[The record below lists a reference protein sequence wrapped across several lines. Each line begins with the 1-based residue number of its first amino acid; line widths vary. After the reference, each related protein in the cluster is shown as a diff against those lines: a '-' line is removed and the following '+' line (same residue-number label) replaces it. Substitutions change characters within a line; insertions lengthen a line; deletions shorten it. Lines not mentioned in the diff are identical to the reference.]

1 MKLVTATST
10 HDIKPMDSLNNGFH
24 QQFINL
30 PNLSQIIDY
39 SPLTISADSCVMDAI
54 NLINQPQNYQVNNPL
69 KTASDYVLVVN
80 QNELQGIFTIKD
92 VWRVIALNINLLE
105 VKIAEVM
112 TQPLITLKAL
122 ASKHILTVLDLLEQY
137 GIQHLP
143 IVDNAGKLIGI
154 ITEKNLLQALNIKKI
169 VGIMQALQE
178 NFGESKTEHKPVN
191 QQLEV
196 IRGQISNALQA
207 WGEKQIACNPKINEQ
222 LQETLEELQIAEEEL
237 RQQNEQLIF
246 SREITEAERLRY
258 QNLFEF
264 APDGY
269 FVTDNLGIIQEAN
282 QAASSLLSVSQKAL
296 IGKPLVVYI
305 AQKYRFDFVSRLRK
319 LQNLQEWEMYLRP
332 RQGSPFPGKVRV
344 NPLYDHLSKSTRFLW
359 SISDVS
365 EQHVALHEREKL
377 EAALRQNSDLLEI
390 KVAERTAELITANE
404 QLQREIIERENIQ
417 QSLKESEER
426 LSLAMAAGNTAIW
439 DWHIQKNE
447 VFWSPNMGLMHG
459 LSGYGLSP
467 IDEEFLNLISSEDRE
482 YFRHRVHETFEKGV
496 DLYCEYR
503 VISSDSNLRWLGT
516 RAKLYYDE
524 NGQPLRMIGTT
535 RDITDRKETE
545 RKISEQAALLNIVID
560 GILVRDLKSQIIFW
574 NQGAE
579 RMYGWQSQEVL
590 GINTQDIFYNS
601 NDNEQEIAALKTVL
615 NSGSWEGELYKKTK
629 SGEEIIVQSRWTLM
643 LDTDG
648 QPKSILTVDTDITEK
663 KRLQQ
668 QYFRAQRLESI
679 GILAGGMAHEINNIL
694 TPILGHTQLLKPK
707 FSQNNNSSQNN
718 NRVLQKL
725 TIIEN
730 SAKQGA
736 ALVKQLLSF
745 ARGFEGKYTTLQIN
759 DLIKDTIQ
767 FVKQTVSKSIKFS
780 THLSPQLW
788 TVSGDKTQLYQ
799 VVMNLVVNAADAM
812 PNGGHLSI
820 SAENLYINEEM
831 RQINCDAKGGNY
843 IVITVRDT
851 GIGMSPE
858 IVERIFEPF
867 FTTKDFGKGTGLGLS
882 TVQGIIKSHKGFINV
897 DSQVGKGSKFQIFLP
912 SINQKISLLKSDD
925 HKMYEGRGELIL
937 LVDDEAQIIEVTKTI
952 LETYNYQILTA
963 RNGKEAIDIYTQN
976 QDKIKLVLMDIMM
989 PEMDGNAAI
998 CKLKEINPQVRII
1011 ASSGR
1016 NIEPHNEA
1024 QVAAILLK
1032 PYSNQ
1037 ELLEKLNSVLCL

>member
-1 MKLVTATST
+1 MKLVTTSST
-10 HDIKPMDSLNNGFH
+10 HDIKPMESLNNGFN
-24 QQFINL
+24 QQLINL
-30 PNLSQIIDY
+30 PKLSQIIDY
-39 SPLTISADSCVMDAI
+39 SPLTISADSCVMEAI
-54 NLINQPQNYQVNNPL
+54 NLINQTQNSQFNNPL
-69 KTASDYVLVVN
+69 KTANDYVLVVN
-80 QNELQGIFTIKD
+80 QDELQGIFTIKD
-92 VWRVIALNINLLE
+92 VWRIIALNINLLG
-105 VKIAEVM
+105 VKISEVM
-112 TQPLITLKAL
+112 TQPLITLKA
-122 ASKHILTVLDLLEQY
+122 SESEHILTVFALLEQY
-137 GIQHLP
+137 AIEHLP
-143 IVDNAGKLIGI
+143 IVDNAGKLTGI
-154 ITEKNLLQALNIKKI
+154 ITKKNLLQTLNIEKI
-169 VGIMQALQE
+169 VGIMEALRE
-178 NFGESKTEHKPVN
+178 NFAESKTEHKPAN
-191 QQLEV
+191 QELEV
-196 IRGQISNALQA
+196 IQGQICNSLQE
-207 WGEKQIACNPKINEQ
+207 WGKTQIDYHSKINEE

-282 QAASSLLSVSQKAL
+282 QAASFLLSVPQKGL
-296 IGKPLVVYI
+296 IGKPLVVYV
-305 AQKYRFDFVSRLRK
+305 AEKYRFDFVSRLRK
-319 LQNLQEWEMYLRP
+319 LQNLQEWEMFLQP

-344 NPLYDHLSKSTRFLW
+344 NPVYDNLSKSTRFLW

-365 EQHVALHEREKL
+365 EQHTALHEREKL

-390 KVAERTAELITANE
+390 KVAERTAELIIANK
-404 QLQREIIERENIQ
+404 QLQQEIIERENIQ

-447 VFWSPNMGLMHG
+447 VFWSPNMSLMCG
-459 LSGYGLSP
+459 LSGHALSP

-482 YFRHRVHETFEKGV
+482 YFHHCVHDTFEKRV
-496 DLYCEYR
+496 DLSCEYR
-503 VISSDSNLRWLGT
+503 VISSDSSLRWLNT

-545 RKISEQAALLNIVID
+545 RKIFEQAALLDIATD
-560 GILVRDLKSQIIFW
+560 AILVRDLKSQIIFW

-579 RMYGWQSQEVL
+579 RMYAWQSQEVL
-590 GINTQDIFYNS
+590 AKNTKDIFYNS
-601 NDNEQEIAALKTVL
+601 HDNEQEIAAFKTVL
-615 NSGSWEGELYKKTK
+615 NSGNWEGELYKKTK
-629 SGEEIIVQSRWTLM
+629 LGEEIIVQSRWTLM
-643 LDTDG
+643 LDANSK
-648 QPKSILTVDTDITEK
+648 PKSILTVDTDITEK

-679 GILAGGMAHEINNIL
+679 GILAGGIAHDINNIL
-694 TPILGHTQLLKPK
+694 TPILGSAQLLKVR
-707 FSQNNNSSQNN
+707 FSQDN
-718 NRVLQKL
+718 NRVLQML

-730 SAKQGA
+730 NAKQGA

-745 ARGFEGKYTTLQIN
+745 ARGFEGKYTILQVN

-767 FVKQTVSKSIKFS
+767 FAKQTLSKSIKFS
-780 THLSPQLW
+780 THLSPKLAP
-788 TVSGDKTQLYQ
+788 VYGDKTQLHQ

-812 PNGGHLSI
+812 PNGGYLSI
-820 SAENLYINEEM
+820 SAENLYIDEDI
-831 RQINCDAKGGNY
+831 RHINCHAKVGNY

-851 GIGMSPE
+851 GTGMSPE

-897 DSQVGKGSKFQIFLP
+897 DSKVGKGSKFQVFLP
-912 SINQKISLLKSDD
+912 SLNQEISLLKSDD
-925 HKMYEGRGELIL
+925 NKMYQGRGELIL

-952 LETYNYQILTA
+952 LENYNYQIITA
-963 RNGKEAIDIYTQN
+963 KNGQEAIDIYTEN
-976 QDKIKLVLMDIMM
+976 QEEIKLVLMDIMM

-998 CKLKEINPQVRII
+998 CKLKEINPQVKII
-1011 ASSGR
+1011 ACSGR
-1016 NIEPHNEA
+1016 NIEADNEA

-1037 ELLEKLNSVLCL
+1037 ELLKKLNFVLCL

>member
-1 MKLVTATST
+1 MTTPST

-30 PNLSQIIDY
+30 PSLGQIIDY
-39 SPLTISADSCVMDAI
+39 SPLTISSDSCVMDAI
-54 NLINQPQNYQVNNPL
+54 NLINQSPNYQVNNPL
-69 KTASDYVLVVN
+69 KTANDYVLVVN

-92 VWRVIALNINLLE
+92 VLRVIALNINLLG

-112 TQPLITLKAL
+112 TQPLITLKAS
-122 ASKHILTVLDLLEQY
+122 ASEQILTAFTLLEQY
-137 GIQHLP
+137 CIQHLP

-154 ITEKNLLQALNIKKI
+154 ITEKNLLQALNIEKI
-169 VGIMQALQE
+169 VGIMQALRE
-178 NFGESKTEHKPVN
+178 NFAESTTEHNPVN
-191 QQLEV
+191 QQIEV
-196 IRGQISNALQA
+196 IRGELSNALQA
-207 WGEKQIACNPKINEQ
+207 WAEKQIADHPKVNEE

-237 RQQNEQLIF
+237 RQQNEQLILD
-246 SREITEAERLRY
+246 REITEAERLRY

-264 APDGY
+264 APNGY
-269 FVTDNLGIIQEAN
+269 FVTDSLGVIQEAN
-282 QAASSLLSVSQKAL
+282 QAASFLLSVPQKAL

-305 AQKYRFDFVSRLRK
+305 ADKCPFDFVSRLGK
-319 LQNLQEWEMYLRP
+319 LQNLQEWEMYLCP
-332 RQGSPFPGKVRV
+332 REGSPFPSKVRV
-344 NPLYDHLSKSTRFLW
+344 NPLYDHLNKSIRFLW

-365 EQHVALHEREKL
+365 EQHAALHEREKL

-390 KVAERTAELITANE
+390 KVAERTAELIIANE
-404 QLQREIIERENIQ
+404 RLQQEIIERENIQ

-447 VFWSPNMGLMHG
+447 VFWSPNMGLMCG
-459 LSGYGLSP
+459 LSGHALSP
-467 IDEEFLNLISSEDRE
+467 IDAEFLNLIYSEDRE
-482 YFRHRVHETFEKGV
+482 HFRHCVHKTFEKRV
-496 DLYCEYR
+496 DLSCEYR
-503 VISSDSNLRWLGT
+503 VISSDSSLRWLGT
-516 RAKLYYDE
+516 RAKLHYDE

-545 RKISEQAALLNIVID
+545 RKISEQAALLDIATD

-590 GINTQDIFYNS
+590 VRNTQDIFYKS
-601 NDNEQEIAALKTVL
+601 NDNEQEIAALKTVFK
-615 NSGSWEGELYKKTK
+615 SGSWEGELYKKTK

-679 GILAGGMAHEINNIL
+679 GILAGGIAHDINNIL
-694 TPILGHTQLLKPK
+694 TPILGSAQLLKAR
-707 FSQNNNSSQNN
+707 FYQDN
-718 NRVLQKL
+718 NRVLQML

-730 SAKQGA
+730 NAKQGA

-745 ARGFEGKYTTLQIN
+745 ARGFEGKYTILQVN
-759 DLIKDTIQ
+759 DLINDTIQ
-767 FVKQTVSKSIKFS
+767 FAKQTVSKSIKFS
-780 THLSPQLW
+780 TYLSPKLYP
-788 TVSGDKTQLYQ
+788 VYGDKTQLHQ

-820 SAENLYINEEM
+820 SAQNLYIDEEIQ
-831 RQINCDAKGGNY
+831 QINCHAKGGNY
-843 IVITVRDT
+843 IVITVTDT

-858 IVERIFEPF
+858 ILERIFEPF

-897 DSQVGKGSKFQIFLP
+897 DSKVGKGSKFQVFLP
-912 SINQKISLLKSDD
+912 SINQEISLLKSDD
-925 HKMYEGRGELIL
+925 HKMYQGRGELIL

-952 LETYNYQILTA
+952 LENYNYQIITA

-998 CKLKEINPQVRII
+998 CKLKEINPQVQII
-1011 ASSGR
+1011 ACSGR
-1016 NIEPHNEA
+1016 NIEPDNEA

-1037 ELLEKLNSVLCL
+1037 ELLEKLNLVLCL

>member
-1 MKLVTATST
+1 
-10 HDIKPMDSLNNGFH
+10 MDSLNNGFN
-24 QQFINL
+24 QQLINL

-39 SPLTISADSCVMDAI
+39 SPLTISADSCVMEAI
-54 NLINQPQNYQVNNPL
+54 NLINQTQNYEFKNQL
-69 KTASDYVLVVN
+69 KQANDYVLVVN

-92 VWRVIALNINLLE
+92 VLRVIALNINLLG

-112 TQPLITLKAL
+112 TQPLITLKAS
-122 ASKHILTVLDLLEQY
+122 ASEHILTVFILLEQHC
-137 GIQHLP
+137 IQHLP

-154 ITEKNLLQALNIKKI
+154 ITEKNLLQALNIEKI
-169 VGIMQALQE
+169 VGIMEALRE
-178 NFGESKTEHKPVN
+178 NFAESNTEHKPVN

-196 IRGQISNALQA
+196 IRWQISNYLRE
-207 WGEKQIACNPKINEQ
+207 WGKTNIDCHPKINEE

-269 FVTDNLGIIQEAN
+269 FVTDNLGVIQEAN
-282 QAASSLLSVSQKAL
+282 QAASFLLSVPQKAL
-296 IGKPLVVYI
+296 IGKPLVVFI
-305 AQKYRFDFVSRLRK
+305 AQQYRFNFVSRLRK
-319 LQNLQEWEMYLRP
+319 LQNLQEWEMYLQP
-332 RQGSPFPGKVRV
+332 RTGLSFPGKVRV
-344 NPLYDHLSKSTRFLW
+344 NPLYENQGNSTRFLW

-365 EQHVALHEREKL
+365 EQHAALHEREKL
-377 EAALRQNSDLLEI
+377 ETALRQNSDLLEI
-390 KVAERTAELITANE
+390 KVAERTAELIIANE

-417 QSLKESEER
+417 QSLIESEER

-439 DWHIQKNE
+439 DWHIQKNQ
-447 VFWSPNMGLMHG
+447 VFWSPNMSLMHG
-459 LSGYGLSP
+459 LSGRALSP
-467 IDEEFLNLISSEDRE
+467 IDEEFINLISSEDRE
-482 YFRHRVHETFEKGV
+482 YFRHCVHKTFEKRV
-496 DLYCEYR
+496 DLSCEYR

-524 NGQPLRMIGTT
+524 NDQPLRMIGTT
-535 RDITDRKETE
+535 RDITDRKQTE
-545 RKISEQAALLNIVID
+545 RKISEQAALLDIATD
-560 GILVRDLKSQIIFW
+560 AILVRDLKSQIIFW

-590 GINTQDIFYNS
+590 ARNTQDIFYNS
-601 NDNEQEIAALKTVL
+601 HDNKQEIAALKTVFK
-615 NSGSWEGELYKKTK
+615 SGSWEGELYKKTK
-629 SGEEIIVQSRWTLM
+629 SEEEIIVQSRWTLM
-643 LDTDG
+643 LDADS

-679 GILAGGMAHEINNIL
+679 GILAGGIAHDINNIL
-694 TPILGHTQLLKPK
+694 TPILGSAQLLKAR
-707 FSQNNNSSQNN
+707 FSQDN
-718 NRVLQKL
+718 NRVLQML

-730 SAKQGA
+730 NAKQGA

-745 ARGFEGKYTTLQIN
+745 AKGVEGKYTILQVN

-767 FVKQTVSKSIKFS
+767 FAKQTLSKSIKFS
-780 THLSPQLW
+780 THLSPKLFP
-788 TVSGDKTQLYQ
+788 VYGDKTQLHQ

-820 SAENLYINEEM
+820 SAENLYIDENI
-831 RQINCDAKGGNY
+831 RQINCHAKVGNY

-851 GIGMSPE
+851 GTGMSPE
-858 IVERIFEPF
+858 IVEKIFEPF

-897 DSQVGKGSKFQIFLP
+897 DSKVGKGSKFQIFLP
-912 SINQKISLLKSDD
+912 SLNQEISLLKSDD
-925 HKMYEGRGELIL
+925 NKMYQGRGEVIL

-952 LETYNYQILTA
+952 LENYNYQIITA

-976 QDKIKLVLMDIMM
+976 QDEIKLVLMDIMM

-998 CKLKEINPQVRII
+998 CKLKEINPQVKII
-1011 ASSGR
+1011 ACSGR
-1016 NIEPHNEA
+1016 NIEPDNEA

-1037 ELLEKLNSVLCL
+1037 ELLEKLNFVLCL

>member
-1 MKLVTATST
+1 MKLVTTTST

-54 NLINQPQNYQVNNPL
+54 NLINQSRNYQVNNPL

-92 VWRVIALNINLLE
+92 LLRVIALNINLLE

-122 ASKHILTVLDLLEQY
+122 ASKHILTVFDLLEQHC
-137 GIQHLP
+137 IQHLP

-154 ITEKNLLQALNIKKI
+154 ITESNLLQALNIEEI
-169 VGIMQALQE
+169 VGIMEALRE
-178 NFGESKTEHKPVN
+178 NFAESKTEHNPVN

-196 IRGQISNALQA
+196 IRGQLSNALQA
-207 WGEKQIACNPKINEQ
+207 WGEKQIADNPKINEE

-282 QAASSLLSVSQKAL
+282 QAASSLLSVSQKVL

-305 AQKYRFDFVSRLRK
+305 AEKYRFDFVSRLRK

-344 NPLYDHLSKSTRFLW
+344 NPLYDHLNKSTRFLW

-439 DWHIQKNE
+439 DWHIQNHE

-459 LSGYGLSP
+459 LSGHGLSP
-467 IDEEFLNLISSEDRE
+467 IDEEFLNLISSQDRE

-545 RKISEQAALLNIVID
+545 RKISEQAALLDIVID

-590 GINTQDIFYNS
+590 SRNTQDIFYNS
-601 NDNEQEIAALKTVL
+601 NDNEQEIAALKTVF

-668 QYFRAQRLESI
+668 QYFRAQRLENI
-679 GILAGGMAHEINNIL
+679 GILAGGIAHNINNIL
-694 TPILGHTQLLKPK
+694 TPILGSAQLLKAR
-707 FSQNNNSSQNN
+707 FSQDN
-718 NRVLQKL
+718 NRVLQML

-730 SAKQGA
+730 NAKQGA

-745 ARGFEGKYTTLQIN
+745 ARGFEGKYTILQVN

-767 FVKQTVSKSIKFS
+767 FAKQTLSKSIKFS
-780 THLSPQLW
+780 THLSPQLCP
-788 TVSGDKTQLYQ
+788 VYGDKTQLHQ

-820 SAENLYINEEM
+820 SAENLYIDEKIQ
-831 RQINCDAKGGNY
+831 QINCHAKSGNY

-912 SINQKISLLKSDD
+912 SINQKISLLKFDD

-952 LETYNYQILTA
+952 LESYNYQIITA

-998 CKLKEINPQVRII
+998 CKLKEINPQVQII
-1011 ASSGR
+1011 ACSGR
-1016 NIEPHNEA
+1016 NIEPDNEA

>member
-1 MKLVTATST
+1 MKLVTTPST
-10 HDIKPMDSLNNGFH
+10 HDTKPMDLLNNGFN
-24 QQFINL
+24 QPFINL
-30 PNLSQIIDY
+30 PSLSQIIDY
-39 SPLTISADSCVMDAI
+39 SPLTISSDSCVMDAI
-54 NLINQPQNYQVNNPL
+54 NLINQPQSYQFNNQL
-69 KTASDYVLVVN
+69 KKANDYVLVVN

-92 VWRVIALNINLLE
+92 VLRVIALNINLLG

-112 TQPLITLKAL
+112 TQPLITLKAS
-122 ASKHILTVLDLLEQY
+122 ASEHILTVFTLLEQY
-137 GIQHLP
+137 SIQHLP
-143 IVDNAGKLIGI
+143 IVDNAGELIGI
-154 ITEKNLLQALNIKKI
+154 ITEKSLLQALNIEKI
-169 VGIMQALQE
+169 VGIIEALRE
-178 NFGESKTEHKPVN
+178 NFAESTTEHKPVN

-196 IRGQISNALQA
+196 IRGQIYHALQA
-207 WGEKQIACNPKINEQ
+207 WGEKQIPCHPKINEE

-237 RQQNEQLIF
+237 RQQNEQLIL

-264 APDGY
+264 APNGY
-269 FVTDNLGIIQEAN
+269 FVTDSLGVIQEAN
-282 QAASSLLSVSQKAL
+282 QAASFLLSVPQKAL

-305 AQKYRFDFVSRLRK
+305 ADKCPFDFVSRLSK
-319 LQNLQEWEMYLRP
+319 LQNLQEWEMYLCP
-332 RQGSPFPGKVRV
+332 RQGSPFPSKVRV
-344 NPLYDHLSKSTRFLW
+344 NPLYDHLNKSTRFLW

-365 EQHVALHEREKL
+365 EQHAALHEREKL

-390 KVAERTAELITANE
+390 KVAERTAELIIANE
-404 QLQREIIERENIQ
+404 RLQQEIIERENIQ

-459 LSGYGLSP
+459 LSGHALSP
-467 IDEEFLNLISSEDRE
+467 IDAEFLNLISSEDRE

-496 DLYCEYR
+496 DLSCEYR
-503 VISSDSNLRWLGT
+503 VISSNSSLRWLGT
-516 RAKLYYDE
+516 RAKLHYDQ
-524 NGQPLRMIGTT
+524 NGQPLRLIGTT

-545 RKISEQAALLNIVID
+545 RKISEQAALLDIATD
-560 GILVRDLKSQIIFW
+560 AILVQDLKFQIIFW

-590 GINTQDIFYNS
+590 GRNSNDIFYHS
-601 NDNEQEIAALKTVL
+601 NVDKQNIPVSAIETVVK
-615 NSGSWEGELYKKTK
+615 SGSWEGELYKKTK
-629 SGEEIIVQSRWTLM
+629 SGKEIIVQSRWTLM
-643 LDTDG
+643 LDIGG

-679 GILAGGMAHEINNIL
+679 GILAGGIAHDINNIL
-694 TPILGHTQLLKPK
+694 TPILGSAQLLKDRYYQDNKRP
-707 FSQNNNSSQNN
+707 
-718 NRVLQKL
+718 LQLL

-730 SAKQGA
+730 NSKKGA

-745 ARGFEGKYTTLQIN
+745 AKGVEGKYMILQIN
-759 DLIKDTIQ
+759 YLIKDTIE
-767 FVKQTVSKSIKFS
+767 FAKQTVPKSIKFY

-788 TVSGDKTQLYQ
+788 TVSGDKTQLDQ
-799 VVMNLVVNAADAM
+799 VLINLVVNAADAM
-812 PNGGHLSI
+812 SNGGYISI
-820 SAENLYINEEM
+820 STENLYINEEM
-831 RQINCDAKGGNY
+831 RQINSDAKVGNY

-882 TVQGIIKSHKGFINV
+882 IVQGIIKSHKGFINV
-897 DSQVGKGSKFQIFLP
+897 DSQVGQGSKFQLFLP
-912 SINQKISLLKSDD
+912 SINQEVSLLESGDD
-925 HKMYEGRGELIL
+925 KMYSGQGDLIL
-937 LVDDEAQIIEVTKTI
+937 LVDDEKQIREVTKTI

-963 RNGKEAIDIYTQN
+963 KNGKEAIDIYTQN

-998 CKLKEINPQVRII
+998 CKLKEINPQVKII
-1011 ASSGR
+1011 ACSGR
-1016 NIEPHNEA
+1016 NIEPDNEA

-1037 ELLEKLNSVLCL
+1037 ELLEKLNFVLCL

>member
-1 MKLVTATST
+1 
-10 HDIKPMDSLNNGFH
+10 MDSLNNGFN
-24 QQFINL
+24 QQLINL

-39 SPLTISADSCVMDAI
+39 SPLTISADSCVMEAI
-54 NLINQPQNYQVNNPL
+54 NLINQTQNYQFNNRL
-69 KTASDYVLVVN
+69 KQTNDYVLVVN

-92 VWRVIALNINLLE
+92 VLRVIALNINLLG

-112 TQPLITLKAL
+112 TQPLITLKAS
-122 ASKHILTVLDLLEQY
+122 ASEHILTVFILLEQHC
-137 GIQHLP
+137 IQHLP

-154 ITEKNLLQALNIKKI
+154 ITEKNLLQALNIEKI
-169 VGIMQALQE
+169 VGIMEALRE
-178 NFGESKTEHKPVN
+178 NFAESNTEHKPVN

-196 IRGQISNALQA
+196 IRWQISNYLRE
-207 WGEKQIACNPKINEQ
+207 WGKTNIDCHPKINEE

-296 IGKPLVVYI
+296 IGKPLVVFI
-305 AQKYRFDFVSRLRK
+305 AEKYRFDFVSRLRK
-319 LQNLQEWEMYLRP
+319 LQNLQEWEMYLQP
-332 RQGSPFPGKVRV
+332 RRGSPFPGKVRV
-344 NPLYDHLSKSTRFLW
+344 NPLYDNQGNSTRFLW

-365 EQHVALHEREKL
+365 EQHAALHEREKL
-377 EAALRQNSDLLEI
+377 ETALRQNSDLLEI
-390 KVAERTAELITANE
+390 NVAERTAELIIANE

-417 QSLKESEER
+417 QSLIESEER

-439 DWHIQKNE
+439 DWHIQKNQ
-447 VFWSPNMGLMHG
+447 VFWSPNMSLMHG
-459 LSGYGLSP
+459 LSGRALSP

-482 YFRHRVHETFEKGV
+482 YFRHCVHKTFEKRV
-496 DLYCEYR
+496 DLSCEYR

-524 NGQPLRMIGTT
+524 NDQPLRMIGTT
-535 RDITDRKETE
+535 RDITDRKQTE
-545 RKISEQAALLNIVID
+545 RKISEQAALLDIATD
-560 GILVRDLKSQIIFW
+560 AILVRDLKSQIIFW

-590 GINTQDIFYNS
+590 ARNTQDIFYNS
-601 NDNEQEIAALKTVL
+601 HDNKQEIAALKTVFK
-615 NSGSWEGELYKKTK
+615 SGSWEGELYKKTK
-629 SGEEIIVQSRWTLM
+629 SEEEIIVQSRWTLM
-643 LDTDG
+643 LDADS

-679 GILAGGMAHEINNIL
+679 GILAGGIAHDINNIL
-694 TPILGHTQLLKPK
+694 TPILGSAQLLKAR
-707 FSQNNNSSQNN
+707 FSQDN
-718 NRVLQKL
+718 NRVLQML

-730 SAKQGA
+730 NAKQGA

-745 ARGFEGKYTTLQIN
+745 AKGVEGKYTILQVN

-767 FVKQTVSKSIKFS
+767 FAKQTLSKSIKFS
-780 THLSPQLW
+780 THLSPKLFP
-788 TVSGDKTQLYQ
+788 VYGDKTQLHQ

-820 SAENLYINEEM
+820 SAENLYIDENI
-831 RQINCDAKGGNY
+831 RQINCHAKVGNY

-851 GIGMSPE
+851 GTGMSPE

-897 DSQVGKGSKFQIFLP
+897 DSKVGKGSKFQIFLP
-912 SINQKISLLKSDD
+912 SLNQEISLLKSDD
-925 HKMYEGRGELIL
+925 NKMYQGRGEVIL

-952 LETYNYQILTA
+952 LENYNYQIITA

-976 QDKIKLVLMDIMM
+976 QDEIKLVLMDIMM

-998 CKLKEINPQVRII
+998 CKLKEINPQVKII
-1011 ASSGR
+1011 ACSGR
-1016 NIEPHNEA
+1016 NIEPDNEA

-1037 ELLEKLNSVLCL
+1037 ELLEKLNFVLCL

>member
-1 MKLVTATST
+1 
-10 HDIKPMDSLNNGFH
+10 MDSLNNGFN
-24 QQFINL
+24 QQLINL

-39 SPLTISADSCVMDAI
+39 SPLTISADSCVMEAI
-54 NLINQPQNYQVNNPL
+54 NLINQTQNYEFKNPL
-69 KTASDYVLVVN
+69 KQTNDYVLVVN

-92 VWRVIALNINLLE
+92 VLRVIALNINLLG

-112 TQPLITLKAL
+112 TQPLITLKAS
-122 ASKHILTVLDLLEQY
+122 ASEHILTVFILLEQHC
-137 GIQHLP
+137 IQHLP

-154 ITEKNLLQALNIKKI
+154 ITEKNLLQALNIEKI
-169 VGIMQALQE
+169 VGIMEALRE
-178 NFGESKTEHKPVN
+178 NFAESNTEHKPVN

-196 IRGQISNALQA
+196 IRWQISNSLRE
-207 WGEKQIACNPKINEQ
+207 WGKTKIDCHPKINEE

-269 FVTDNLGIIQEAN
+269 FVTDNLGVIQEAN
-282 QAASSLLSVSQKAL
+282 QAASFLLSVPQKAL
-296 IGKPLVVYI
+296 IGKPLVVFI
-305 AQKYRFDFVSRLRK
+305 AQQYRFNFVSRLRK
-319 LQNLQEWEMYLRP
+319 LQNLQEWEMYLQP
-332 RQGSPFPGKVRV
+332 RTGLSFPGKVRV
-344 NPLYDHLSKSTRFLW
+344 NPLYENQGNSTRFLW

-365 EQHVALHEREKL
+365 EQHAALHEREKL
-377 EAALRQNSDLLEI
+377 ETALRQNSDLLEI
-390 KVAERTAELITANE
+390 KVAERTAELIIANE

-417 QSLKESEER
+417 QSLIESEER

-447 VFWSPNMGLMHG
+447 VFWSPNMSLMHG
-459 LSGYGLSP
+459 LSGRALSP
-467 IDEEFLNLISSEDRE
+467 IDEEFINLISSEDRE
-482 YFRHRVHETFEKGV
+482 YFRHCVHKTFEKRV
-496 DLYCEYR
+496 DLSCEYR

-524 NGQPLRMIGTT
+524 NDQPLRMIGTT
-535 RDITDRKETE
+535 RDITDRKQTE
-545 RKISEQAALLNIVID
+545 RKISEQAALLDIATD
-560 GILVRDLKSQIIFW
+560 AILVRDLKSQIIFW

-590 GINTQDIFYNS
+590 ARNTQDIFYNS
-601 NDNEQEIAALKTVL
+601 HDNKQEIAALKTVFK
-615 NSGSWEGELYKKTK
+615 SGSWEGELYKKTK
-629 SGEEIIVQSRWTLM
+629 SEEEIIVQSRWTLM
-643 LDTDG
+643 LDADS

-679 GILAGGMAHEINNIL
+679 GILAGGIAHDINNIL
-694 TPILGHTQLLKPK
+694 TPILGSAQLLKAR
-707 FSQNNNSSQNN
+707 FSQDN
-718 NRVLQKL
+718 NRVLQML

-730 SAKQGA
+730 NAKQGA

-745 ARGFEGKYTTLQIN
+745 AKGVEGKYTILQVN

-767 FVKQTVSKSIKFS
+767 FAKQTLSKSIKFS
-780 THLSPQLW
+780 THLSPKLFP
-788 TVSGDKTQLYQ
+788 VYGDKTQLHQ

-820 SAENLYINEEM
+820 SAENLYIDENI
-831 RQINCDAKGGNY
+831 RQINCHAKVGNY

-851 GIGMSPE
+851 GTGMSPE

-897 DSQVGKGSKFQIFLP
+897 DSKVGKGSKFQIFLP
-912 SINQKISLLKSDD
+912 SLNQEISLLKSDD
-925 HKMYEGRGELIL
+925 NKMYQGRGELIL

-952 LETYNYQILTA
+952 LENYNYQIITA

-976 QDKIKLVLMDIMM
+976 QDEIKLVLMDIMM

-998 CKLKEINPQVRII
+998 CKLKEINPQVKII
-1011 ASSGR
+1011 ACSGR
-1016 NIEPHNEA
+1016 NIEPDNEA

-1037 ELLEKLNSVLCL
+1037 ELLEKLNFVLCL

>member
-1 MKLVTATST
+1 MKLVTTPST
-10 HDIKPMDSLNNGFH
+10 HDIKPMDLLNNGFN
-24 QQFINL
+24 QPLINL
-30 PNLSQIIDY
+30 PSLSQIIDY
-39 SPLTISADSCVMDAI
+39 SPLTINYDSCVIDAI
-54 NLINQPQNYQVNNPL
+54 NLINQPESYEFNNRI
-69 KTASDYVLVVN
+69 KKAKDYVLVLN

-92 VWRVIALNINLLE
+92 ILKVITLNINLSE

-112 TQPLITLKAL
+112 TQPLITLKA
-122 ASKHILTVLDLLEQY
+122 SSSEHILTVLTLLEQY
-137 GIQHLP
+137 CIQHLP

-154 ITEKNLLQALNIKKI
+154 ITEKSLLQALNIEEI
-169 VGIMQALQE
+169 VSIMQALRE
-178 NFGESKTEHKPVN
+178 NFAESTTEHNPVN
-191 QQLEV
+191 QKLEV
-196 IRGQISNALQA
+196 IRGQISHALQA
-207 WGEKQIACNPKINEQ
+207 SGEKQIPCHPKINEE

-237 RQQNEQLIF
+237 RQQNEQLIL

-264 APDGY
+264 APNGY
-269 FVTDNLGIIQEAN
+269 FVTDHLGVIQEAN
-282 QAASSLLSVSQKAL
+282 QAASFLLSVPQKAL

-305 AQKYRFDFVSRLRK
+305 AEKYRFEFVSRLRK
-319 LQNLQEWEMYLRP
+319 LQNLQEWEIYLRP
-332 RQGSPFPGKVRV
+332 RQGLPFPGKVRV
-344 NPLYDHLSKSTRFLW
+344 NPLYDNLNKSTRFLW

-365 EQHVALHEREKL
+365 EQHAALHEREKL

-404 QLQREIIERENIQ
+404 RLQQEIIERENIQ

-439 DWHIQKNE
+439 DWHIQKNQ
-447 VFWSPNMGLMHG
+447 VFWSPNMGLMCG
-459 LSGYGLSP
+459 LSGHALSP
-467 IDEEFLNLISSEDRE
+467 IDAEFLNLIYNEDRD
-482 YFRHRVHETFEKGV
+482 YFRHCVHETFEKGV
-496 DLYCEYR
+496 DLSCEYR
-503 VISSDSNLRWLGT
+503 VISSNSSLRWLGT
-516 RAKLYYDE
+516 RAKLHYDE
-524 NGQPLRMIGTT
+524 NGQPLRMIATT

-545 RKISEQAALLNIVID
+545 RKISEQAALLDIATD
-560 GILVRDLKSQIIFW
+560 AILVRDLKSQIIFW

-590 GINTQDIFYNS
+590 VRNTKDIFYNS
-601 NDNEQEIAALKTVL
+601 NDNQQEIAALETIF

-629 SGEEIIVQSRWTLM
+629 LGEEIIVQSRWTLM
-643 LDTDG
+643 LDADG
-648 QPKSILTVDTDITEK
+648 HPKSILTVDTDITEK

-679 GILAGGMAHEINNIL
+679 GILAGGIAHDINNIL
-694 TPILGHTQLLKPK
+694 TPILGSAQLLKTRFP
-707 FSQNNNSSQNN
+707 QEN
-718 NRVLQKL
+718 NRVLQML

-730 SAKQGA
+730 NAKQGA

-745 ARGFEGKYTTLQIN
+745 AKGVEGKYTILQVN

-767 FVKQTVSKSIKFS
+767 FAKQTVSKSIKFS
-780 THLSPQLW
+780 THLSPKLFP
-788 TVSGDKTQLYQ
+788 VYGDKTQLHQ

-820 SAENLYINEEM
+820 SAENLYIDQEIQ
-831 RQINCDAKGGNY
+831 QINCHAKVGNY

-897 DSQVGKGSKFQIFLP
+897 DSKVGKGSKFQVFLP
-912 SINQKISLLKSDD
+912 SINQEISILKSDD
-925 HKMYEGRGELIL
+925 HKMYQGRGEVIL

-952 LETYNYQILTA
+952 LESYNYQIITA
-963 RNGKEAIDIYTQN
+963 RNGKEAIDVYIQN

-989 PEMDGNAAI
+989 PEMDGNTAI
-998 CKLKEINPQVRII
+998 YKLKEINPQVQII
-1011 ASSGR
+1011 ACSGR
-1016 NIEPHNEA
+1016 NIEPDNEA

-1037 ELLEKLNSVLCL
+1037 ELLEKLNFVLCL

>member
-1 MKLVTATST
+1 
-10 HDIKPMDSLNNGFH
+10 MDSLNNGFN
-24 QQFINL
+24 QQLINL

-39 SPLTISADSCVMDAI
+39 SPLTISADSCVMEAI
-54 NLINQPQNYQVNNPL
+54 NLINQTQNYEFKNPL
-69 KTASDYVLVVN
+69 KQTNDYVLVVN

-92 VWRVIALNINLLE
+92 VLRVIALNINLLG

-112 TQPLITLKAL
+112 TQPLITLKAS
-122 ASKHILTVLDLLEQY
+122 ASEHILTVFILLEQHC
-137 GIQHLP
+137 IQHLP

-154 ITEKNLLQALNIKKI
+154 ITEKNLLQALNIEKI
-169 VGIMQALQE
+169 VGIMEALRE
-178 NFGESKTEHKPVN
+178 NFAESNTEHKPVN

-196 IRGQISNALQA
+196 IRWQISNSLRE
-207 WGEKQIACNPKINEQ
+207 WGKTKIDCHPKINEE

-269 FVTDNLGIIQEAN
+269 FVTDNLGVIQEAN
-282 QAASSLLSVSQKAL
+282 QAASFLLSVPQKAL
-296 IGKPLVVYI
+296 IGKPLVVFI
-305 AQKYRFDFVSRLRK
+305 AQQYRFNFVSRLRK
-319 LQNLQEWEMYLRP
+319 LQNLQEWEMYLQP
-332 RQGSPFPGKVRV
+332 RTGLSFPGKVRV
-344 NPLYDHLSKSTRFLW
+344 NPLYENQGNSTRFLW

-365 EQHVALHEREKL
+365 EQHAALHEREKL
-377 EAALRQNSDLLEI
+377 ETALRQNSDLLEI
-390 KVAERTAELITANE
+390 KVAERTAELIIANE

-417 QSLKESEER
+417 QSLIESEER

-447 VFWSPNMGLMHG
+447 VFWSPNMSLMHG
-459 LSGYGLSP
+459 LSGRALSP
-467 IDEEFLNLISSEDRE
+467 IDEEFINLISSEDRE
-482 YFRHRVHETFEKGV
+482 YFRHCVHKTFEKRV
-496 DLYCEYR
+496 DLSCEYR

-524 NGQPLRMIGTT
+524 NDQPLRMIGTT
-535 RDITDRKETE
+535 RDITDRKQTE
-545 RKISEQAALLNIVID
+545 RKISEQAALLDIATD
-560 GILVRDLKSQIIFW
+560 AILVRDLKSQIIFW

-590 GINTQDIFYNS
+590 ARNTQDIFYNS
-601 NDNEQEIAALKTVL
+601 HDNKQEIAALKTVFK
-615 NSGSWEGELYKKTK
+615 SGSWEGELYKKTK
-629 SGEEIIVQSRWTLM
+629 SEEEIIVQSRWTLM
-643 LDTDG
+643 LDADS

-679 GILAGGMAHEINNIL
+679 GILAGGIAHDINNIL
-694 TPILGHTQLLKPK
+694 TPILGSAQLLKAR
-707 FSQNNNSSQNN
+707 FSQDN
-718 NRVLQKL
+718 NRVLQML

-730 SAKQGA
+730 NAKQGA

-745 ARGFEGKYTTLQIN
+745 AKGVEGKYTILQVN

-767 FVKQTVSKSIKFS
+767 FAKQTLSKSIKFS
-780 THLSPQLW
+780 THLSPKLFP
-788 TVSGDKTQLYQ
+788 VYGDKTQLHQ

-820 SAENLYINEEM
+820 SAENLYIDENI
-831 RQINCDAKGGNY
+831 RQINCHAKVGNY

-851 GIGMSPE
+851 GTGMSPE

-897 DSQVGKGSKFQIFLP
+897 DSKVGKGSKFQIFLP
-912 SINQKISLLKSDD
+912 SLNQEISLLKSDD
-925 HKMYEGRGELIL
+925 NKMYQGRGEVIL

-952 LETYNYQILTA
+952 LENYNYQIITA

-976 QDKIKLVLMDIMM
+976 QDEIKLVLMDIMM

-998 CKLKEINPQVRII
+998 CKLKEINPQVKII
-1011 ASSGR
+1011 ACSGR
-1016 NIEPHNEA
+1016 NIEPDNEA

-1037 ELLEKLNSVLCL
+1037 ELLEKLNFVLCL

>member
-1 MKLVTATST
+1 
-10 HDIKPMDSLNNGFH
+10 MDSLNNGFH
-24 QQFINL
+24 KQFINL
-30 PNLSQIIDY
+30 PSLGQIIDY
-39 SPLTISADSCVMDAI
+39 SPLTISSDSCVMDAI
-54 NLINQPQNYQVNNPL
+54 NLINQSPNYQVNNPL
-69 KTASDYVLVVN
+69 KTAKDYVLVVN

-92 VWRVIALNINLLE
+92 VLRVIALNINLLG

-112 TQPLITLKAL
+112 TQPLITLKAS
-122 ASKHILTVLDLLEQY
+122 ASEQILTAFTLLEQY
-137 GIQHLP
+137 CIQHLP

-154 ITEKNLLQALNIKKI
+154 ITEKNLLQALNIEKI
-169 VGIMQALQE
+169 VGRMQALRE
-178 NFGESKTEHKPVN
+178 NFAESTTEHNPVN
-191 QQLEV
+191 QQIEV
-196 IRGQISNALQA
+196 IRGQLSNALQA
-207 WGEKQIACNPKINEQ
+207 WGEKQIPCHPKVNEE

-237 RQQNEQLIF
+237 RQQNEQLILA
-246 SREITEAERLRY
+246 REITEAERLRY

-264 APDGY
+264 APNGY
-269 FVTDNLGIIQEAN
+269 FVTDSLGVIQEAN
-282 QAASSLLSVSQKAL
+282 QAASFLLSVPQKAL

-305 AQKYRFDFVSRLRK
+305 ADKCPFDFVSRLEK
-319 LQNLQEWEMYLRP
+319 LQNLQEWEMYLCP

-344 NPLYDHLSKSTRFLW
+344 NPLYDHLNKSTRFLW

-365 EQHVALHEREKL
+365 EQHAALHEREKL

-390 KVAERTAELITANE
+390 KVAERTAELIIANE
-404 QLQREIIERENIQ
+404 RLQQEIIERENIQ

-447 VFWSPNMGLMHG
+447 VFWSPNMGLMCG
-459 LSGYGLSP
+459 LSGHALSP
-467 IDEEFLNLISSEDRE
+467 IDAEFLNLIYSEDRE
-482 YFRHRVHETFEKGV
+482 HFRHCVHKTFEKGV
-496 DLYCEYR
+496 DLSCEYR
-503 VISSDSNLRWLGT
+503 VISSDSSLRWLGT
-516 RAKLYYDE
+516 RAKLHYDE

-545 RKISEQAALLNIVID
+545 RKISEQAALLDIATD

-590 GINTQDIFYNS
+590 VRNTQDIFYKS
-601 NDNEQEIAALKTVL
+601 NDNEQEIAALKTVFK
-615 NSGSWEGELYKKTK
+615 SGSWEGELYKKTK

-643 LDTDG
+643 LDADG
-648 QPKSILTVDTDITEK
+648 HPKSILTVDTDITEK

-679 GILAGGMAHEINNIL
+679 GILAGGIAHDINNIL
-694 TPILGHTQLLKPK
+694 TPILGSAQLLKAR
-707 FSQNNNSSQNN
+707 FYQDN
-718 NRVLQKL
+718 NRVLQML

-730 SAKQGA
+730 NAKQGA

-745 ARGFEGKYTTLQIN
+745 ARGFEGKYTILQVN

-767 FVKQTVSKSIKFS
+767 FAKQTVSKSIKFS
-780 THLSPQLW
+780 TYLSPKLYP
-788 TVSGDKTQLYQ
+788 VYGDKTQLHQ

-820 SAENLYINEEM
+820 SAQNLYIDEEIQ
-831 RQINCDAKGGNY
+831 QINCHAKGGNY
-843 IVITVRDT
+843 IVITVTDT

-858 IVERIFEPF
+858 ILERIFEPF

-897 DSQVGKGSKFQIFLP
+897 DSKVGKGSKFQVFLP
-912 SINQKISLLKSDD
+912 SINQEVSILKSDD
-925 HKMYEGRGELIL
+925 HKMYQGRGELIL

-952 LETYNYQILTA
+952 LENYNYQIITA

-998 CKLKEINPQVRII
+998 CKLKEINPQVQII
-1011 ASSGR
+1011 ACSGR
-1016 NIEPHNEA
+1016 NIEPDNEA

-1037 ELLEKLNSVLCL
+1037 ELLEKLNFVFCL

>member
-1 MKLVTATST
+1 
-10 HDIKPMDSLNNGFH
+10 MDSLNNGFN
-24 QQFINL
+24 QQLINL

-39 SPLTISADSCVMDAI
+39 SPLTISADSCVMEAI
-54 NLINQPQNYQVNNPL
+54 NLINQTQNYEFKNPL
-69 KTASDYVLVVN
+69 KQTNDYVLVVN

-92 VWRVIALNINLLE
+92 VLRVIALNINLLG

-112 TQPLITLKAL
+112 TQPLITLKAS
-122 ASKHILTVLDLLEQY
+122 ASEHILTVFILLEQHC
-137 GIQHLP
+137 IQHLP

-154 ITEKNLLQALNIKKI
+154 ITEKNLLQALNIEKI
-169 VGIMQALQE
+169 VGIMEALRE
-178 NFGESKTEHKPVN
+178 NFAESNTEHKPVN

-196 IRGQISNALQA
+196 IRWQISNSLRE
-207 WGEKQIACNPKINEQ
+207 WGKTKIDCHPKINEE

-269 FVTDNLGIIQEAN
+269 FVTDNLGVIQEAN
-282 QAASSLLSVSQKAL
+282 QAASFLLSVPQKAL
-296 IGKPLVVYI
+296 IGKPLVVFI
-305 AQKYRFDFVSRLRK
+305 AQQYRFNFVSRLRK
-319 LQNLQEWEMYLRP
+319 LQNLQEWEMYLQP
-332 RQGSPFPGKVRV
+332 RTGLSFPGKVRV
-344 NPLYDHLSKSTRFLW
+344 NPLYENQGNSTRFLW

-365 EQHVALHEREKL
+365 EQHAALHEREKL
-377 EAALRQNSDLLEI
+377 ETALRQNSDLLEI
-390 KVAERTAELITANE
+390 KVAERTAELIIANE

-417 QSLKESEER
+417 QSLIESEER

-447 VFWSPNMGLMHG
+447 VFWSPNMSLMHG
-459 LSGYGLSP
+459 LSGRALSP
-467 IDEEFLNLISSEDRE
+467 IDEEFINLISSEDRE
-482 YFRHRVHETFEKGV
+482 YFRHCVHKTFEKRV
-496 DLYCEYR
+496 DLSCEYR

-524 NGQPLRMIGTT
+524 NDQPLRMIGTT
-535 RDITDRKETE
+535 RDITDRKQTE
-545 RKISEQAALLNIVID
+545 RKISEQAALLDIATD
-560 GILVRDLKSQIIFW
+560 AILVRDLKSQIIFW

-590 GINTQDIFYNS
+590 ARNTQDIFYNS
-601 NDNEQEIAALKTVL
+601 HDNKQEIAALKTVFK
-615 NSGSWEGELYKKTK
+615 SGSWEGELYKKTK
-629 SGEEIIVQSRWTLM
+629 SEEEIIVQSRWTLM
-643 LDTDG
+643 LDADS

-679 GILAGGMAHEINNIL
+679 GILAGGIAHDINNIL
-694 TPILGHTQLLKPK
+694 TPILGSAQLLKARFP
-707 FSQNNNSSQNN
+707 QEN
-718 NRVLQKL
+718 NRVLQML

-730 SAKQGA
+730 NAKQGA

-745 ARGFEGKYTTLQIN
+745 AKGVEGKYTILQVN

-767 FVKQTVSKSIKFS
+767 FAKQTLSKSIKFS
-780 THLSPQLW
+780 THLSPKLFP
-788 TVSGDKTQLYQ
+788 VYGDKTQLHQ

-820 SAENLYINEEM
+820 SAENLYIDENI
-831 RQINCDAKGGNY
+831 RQINCHAKVGNY

-851 GIGMSPE
+851 GTGMSPE

-897 DSQVGKGSKFQIFLP
+897 DSKVGKGSKFQIFLP
-912 SINQKISLLKSDD
+912 SLNQEISLLKSDD
-925 HKMYEGRGELIL
+925 NKMYQGRGEVIL

-952 LETYNYQILTA
+952 LENYNYQIITA

-976 QDKIKLVLMDIMM
+976 QDEIKLVLMDIMM

-998 CKLKEINPQVRII
+998 CKLKEINPQVKII
-1011 ASSGR
+1011 ACSGR
-1016 NIEPHNEA
+1016 NIEPDNEA

-1037 ELLEKLNSVLCL
+1037 ELLEKLNFVLCL

>member
-1 MKLVTATST
+1 
-10 HDIKPMDSLNNGFH
+10 MDSLNNGFN
-24 QQFINL
+24 QQLINL

-39 SPLTISADSCVMDAI
+39 SPLTISADSCVMEAI
-54 NLINQPQNYQVNNPL
+54 NLINQTQNYQFNNRL
-69 KTASDYVLVVN
+69 KQTNDYVLVVN

-92 VWRVIALNINLLE
+92 VLRVIALNINLLG

-112 TQPLITLKAL
+112 TQPLITLKAS
-122 ASKHILTVLDLLEQY
+122 ASEHILTVFILLEQHC
-137 GIQHLP
+137 IQHLP

-154 ITEKNLLQALNIKKI
+154 ITEKNLLQALNIEKI
-169 VGIMQALQE
+169 VGIMEALRE
-178 NFGESKTEHKPVN
+178 NFAESNTEHKPVN

-196 IRGQISNALQA
+196 IRWQISNYLRE
-207 WGEKQIACNPKINEQ
+207 WGKTNIDCHPKINEE

-296 IGKPLVVYI
+296 IGKPLVVFI
-305 AQKYRFDFVSRLRK
+305 AEKYRFDFVSRLRK
-319 LQNLQEWEMYLRP
+319 LQNLQEWEMYLQP
-332 RQGSPFPGKVRV
+332 RRGSPFPGKVRV
-344 NPLYDHLSKSTRFLW
+344 NPLYDNQGNSTRFLW

-365 EQHVALHEREKL
+365 EQHAALHEREKL
-377 EAALRQNSDLLEI
+377 ETALRQNSDLLEI
-390 KVAERTAELITANE
+390 NVAERTAELIIANE

-417 QSLKESEER
+417 QSLIESEER

-439 DWHIQKNE
+439 DWHIQKNQ
-447 VFWSPNMGLMHG
+447 VFWSPNMSLMHG
-459 LSGYGLSP
+459 LSGRALSP

-482 YFRHRVHETFEKGV
+482 YFRHCVHKTFEKRV
-496 DLYCEYR
+496 DLSCEYR

-516 RAKLYYDE
+516 RAKLHYDE

-535 RDITDRKETE
+535 RDITDRKQTE
-545 RKISEQAALLNIVID
+545 RKISEQAALLDIATD
-560 GILVRDLKSQIIFW
+560 AILVRDLKSQIIFW

-590 GINTQDIFYNS
+590 ARNTQDIFYNS
-601 NDNEQEIAALKTVL
+601 HDNKQEIAALKTVF

-643 LDTDG
+643 LDADS

-679 GILAGGMAHEINNIL
+679 GILAGGIAHDINNIL
-694 TPILGHTQLLKPK
+694 TPILGSAQLLKAR
-707 FSQNNNSSQNN
+707 FSQDN
-718 NRVLQKL
+718 NRVLQML

-730 SAKQGA
+730 NAKQGA

-745 ARGFEGKYTTLQIN
+745 AKGVEGKYTNLQVN

-767 FVKQTVSKSIKFS
+767 FAKQTLSKSIKFS
-780 THLSPQLW
+780 THLSPKLFP
-788 TVSGDKTQLYQ
+788 VYGDKTQLHQ

-820 SAENLYINEEM
+820 SAENLYIDENI
-831 RQINCDAKGGNY
+831 RQINCHAKVGNY

-851 GIGMSPE
+851 GTGMSPE

-897 DSQVGKGSKFQIFLP
+897 DSQLGKGSKFQVFLP
-912 SINQKISLLKSDD
+912 SLNQEISLLKSDD
-925 HKMYEGRGELIL
+925 NKMYQGRGELIL

-952 LETYNYQILTA
+952 LENYNYQIITA
-963 RNGKEAIDIYTQN
+963 KNGKEAIDVYIQN

-998 CKLKEINPQVRII
+998 CKLKEINPQVKII
-1011 ASSGR
+1011 ACSGR
-1016 NIEPHNEA
+1016 NIEPDNEA

-1037 ELLEKLNSVLCL
+1037 ELLEKLNFVLCL

>member
-1 MKLVTATST
+1 MTTTST
-10 HDIKPMDSLNNGFH
+10 HDIKPMDSLNNGFN
-24 QQFINL
+24 QQFLNL

-39 SPLTISADSCVMDAI
+39 SPLTINYDSCVMDAM
-54 NLINQPQNYQVNNPL
+54 NLINQSPNYQVNNPL
-69 KTASDYVLVVN
+69 KTANDYVLVLN

-92 VWRVIALNINLLE
+92 ILKVITLNINLSE

-112 TQPLITLKAL
+112 TQPLITLKA
-122 ASKHILTVLDLLEQY
+122 SSSEHILTVFTLLEQY
-137 GIQHLP
+137 CIQHLP

-154 ITEKNLLQALNIKKI
+154 ITESNLLQALNIEKI
-169 VGIMQALQE
+169 VGIIEALRE
-178 NFGESKTEHKPVN
+178 NFTESNTEHKPVN

-196 IRGQISNALQA
+196 IRGQIYNALQA
-207 WGEKQIACNPKINEQ
+207 WGEKQIADNPKINEE

-264 APDGY
+264 APNGY
-269 FVTDNLGIIQEAN
+269 FVTDHLGVIQEAN
-282 QAASSLLSVSQKAL
+282 QAASSLLSVPQKAL

-305 AQKYRFDFVSRLRK
+305 AEKYRFDFVSRLRK

-344 NPLYDHLSKSTRFLW
+344 NPLYDNLSKSTRFLW

-365 EQHVALHEREKL
+365 EQHAALHEREKL

-439 DWHIQKNE
+439 DWHIQNNE
-447 VFWSPNMGLMHG
+447 VFWSPNMGLMCG
-459 LSGYGLSP
+459 LSGHALSP
-467 IDEEFLNLISSEDRE
+467 IDEEFLNLIYSEDRE
-482 YFRHRVHETFEKGV
+482 HFRHCVHKTFEKGV
-496 DLYCEYR
+496 DLSCEYR
-503 VISSDSNLRWLGT
+503 VISSDSSLKWLGT
-516 RAKLYYDE
+516 RAKLHYDE
-524 NGQPLRMIGTT
+524 NGQPLRMIATT

-545 RKISEQAALLNIVID
+545 RKIFEQAALLNIATD
-560 GILVRDLKSQIIFW
+560 AILVRDLKSQIIFW

-590 GINTQDIFYNS
+590 VRNTKDIFYNS
-601 NDNEQEIAALKTVL
+601 NDNQQEIAALETVF

-629 SGEEIIVQSRWTLM
+629 LREEIIVQSRWTLM
-643 LDTDG
+643 LDADG
-648 QPKSILTVDTDITEK
+648 HPKSILTVDTDITEK

-679 GILAGGMAHEINNIL
+679 GILAGGIAHDINNIL
-694 TPILGHTQLLKPK
+694 TPILGSAQLLKAR
-707 FSQNNNSSQNN
+707 FYQDN
-718 NRVLQKL
+718 NRVLQML

-730 SAKQGA
+730 NAKQGA

-745 ARGFEGKYTTLQIN
+745 ARGFEGKYTILQVN
-759 DLIKDTIQ
+759 DLINDTIQ
-767 FVKQTVSKSIKFS
+767 FAKQTVSKSIKFS
-780 THLSPQLW
+780 TYLSPKLYP
-788 TVSGDKTQLYQ
+788 VYGDKTQLHQ

-820 SAENLYINEEM
+820 SAENLYIDEEIQ
-831 RQINCDAKGGNY
+831 QINCHAKGGNY

-897 DSQVGKGSKFQIFLP
+897 DSKVGKGSKFQIFLP
-912 SINQKISLLKSDD
+912 SINQEISLVKSDD
-925 HKMYEGRGELIL
+925 NKMYQGRGEVIL

-952 LETYNYQILTA
+952 LENYNYQIITA
-963 RNGKEAIDIYTQN
+963 KNGKEAIDVYIQN

-989 PEMDGNAAI
+989 PEMDGNTAI
-998 CKLKEINPQVRII
+998 YKLKEINPQVQII
-1011 ASSGR
+1011 ACSGR
-1016 NIEPHNEA
+1016 NIEPDNEA

-1032 PYSNQ
+1032 PYTNQ
-1037 ELLEKLNSVLCL
+1037 ELLEKLNFVLCL

>member
-1 MKLVTATST
+1 MTTTST
-10 HDIKPMDSLNNGFH
+10 PDIKPMDSLNNGFH

-30 PNLSQIIDY
+30 PSLGQIIDY
-39 SPLTISADSCVMDAI
+39 SPLTISSDSCVMDAI
-54 NLINQPQNYQVNNPL
+54 NLINQSPYQVNNPL
-69 KTASDYVLVVN
+69 KTANDYVLVVN

-92 VWRVIALNINLLE
+92 VLRVIALNINLLG

-112 TQPLITLKAL
+112 TQPLITLKAS
-122 ASKHILTVLDLLEQY
+122 ASEQILTAFTLLEQY
-137 GIQHLP
+137 CIQHLP

-154 ITEKNLLQALNIKKI
+154 ITEKNLLQALNIEKI
-169 VGIMQALQE
+169 VGRMQALRE
-178 NFGESKTEHKPVN
+178 NFAESTTEHNPVN
-191 QQLEV
+191 QQIEV
-196 IRGQISNALQA
+196 IRGQLSNALQA
-207 WGEKQIACNPKINEQ
+207 WAEKQIADHPKVNEE

-237 RQQNEQLIF
+237 RQQNEQLILA
-246 SREITEAERLRY
+246 REITEAERLRY

-264 APDGY
+264 APNGY
-269 FVTDNLGIIQEAN
+269 FVTDSLGVIQEAN
-282 QAASSLLSVSQKAL
+282 QAASFLLSVPQKAL

-305 AQKYRFDFVSRLRK
+305 ADKCPFDFVSRLSK
-319 LQNLQEWEMYLRP
+319 LQNLQEWEMYLCP
-332 RQGSPFPGKVRV
+332 RQGSPFPSKVRV
-344 NPLYDHLSKSTRFLW
+344 NPLYDHLNKSTRFLW

-365 EQHVALHEREKL
+365 EQHAALHEREKL

-390 KVAERTAELITANE
+390 KVAERTAELIIANE
-404 QLQREIIERENIQ
+404 RLQQEIIERENIQ

-447 VFWSPNMGLMHG
+447 VFWSPNMGLMCG
-459 LSGYGLSP
+459 LSGHALSP
-467 IDEEFLNLISSEDRE
+467 IDAEFLNLIYSEDRE
-482 YFRHRVHETFEKGV
+482 HFRHCVHKTFEKGV
-496 DLYCEYR
+496 DLSCEYR
-503 VISSDSNLRWLGT
+503 VISSDSSLKWLGT
-516 RAKLYYDE
+516 RAKLHHDE

-545 RKISEQAALLNIVID
+545 RKISEQAALLDIATD

-590 GINTQDIFYNS
+590 VRNTQDIFYNS
-601 NDNEQEIAALKTVL
+601 NDNEQEIAALKTVF

-643 LDTDG
+643 LDADG
-648 QPKSILTVDTDITEK
+648 HPKSILTVDTDITEK

-679 GILAGGMAHEINNIL
+679 GVLAGGIAHDINNIL
-694 TPILGHTQLLKPK
+694 TPILGSAQLLKAR
-707 FSQNNNSSQNN
+707 FSQDNS
-718 NRVLQKL
+718 RVLQML

-730 SAKQGA
+730 NAKQGA
-736 ALVKQLLSF
+736 DLVKQLLSF
-745 ARGFEGKYTTLQIN
+745 ARGFEGKYTILQVN
-759 DLIKDTIQ
+759 DLINDTIQ
-767 FVKQTVSKSIKFS
+767 FAKQTVAKSIKFS
-780 THLSPQLW
+780 THLSPQLYP
-788 TVSGDKTQLYQ
+788 VYGDKTQLHQ

-820 SAENLYINEEM
+820 SAQNLYIDEEIQ
-831 RQINCDAKGGNY
+831 QINCHAKGGNY

-858 IVERIFEPF
+858 ILERIFEPF

-897 DSQVGKGSKFQIFLP
+897 DSKVGKGSKFQVFLP
-912 SINQKISLLKSDD
+912 SINQEISILKSDD
-925 HKMYEGRGELIL
+925 HKMYQGRGELIL

-952 LETYNYQILTA
+952 LENYNYQIITA

-998 CKLKEINPQVRII
+998 CKLKEINPQVQII
-1011 ASSGR
+1011 ACSGR
-1016 NIEPHNEA
+1016 NIEPDNEA

-1032 PYSNQ
+1032 PYTNQ
-1037 ELLEKLNSVLCL
+1037 ELLEKLNFVLCL

>member
-1 MKLVTATST
+1 
-10 HDIKPMDSLNNGFH
+10 MDSLNNDFH
-24 QQFINL
+24 QQFLNL

-54 NLINQPQNYQVNNPL
+54 NLINQSQNYQVNNPL

-92 VWRVIALNINLLE
+92 LLRVIALNINLLE

-154 ITEKNLLQALNIKKI
+154 ITEKNLLQALNIEKI
-169 VGIMQALQE
+169 VGIMQALRE
-178 NFGESKTEHKPVN
+178 NFAESNTEHKPVN

-196 IRGQISNALQA
+196 IRGQIYNALQA

-305 AQKYRFDFVSRLRK
+305 AEKYRFDFVSRLRK

-332 RQGSPFPGKVRV
+332 RRGSPFPGKVRV
-344 NPLYDHLSKSTRFLW
+344 NPLYDNLSKSTRFLW

-365 EQHVALHEREKL
+365 EQHAALHEREKL
-377 EAALRQNSDLLEI
+377 EVALRQNSDLLEI

-404 QLQREIIERENIQ
+404 RLQREIIERENIQ
-417 QSLKESEER
+417 QSLKESEEQ

-447 VFWSPNMGLMHG
+447 VFWSPNMGSMCG
-459 LSGYGLSP
+459 LSGHALSP
-467 IDEEFLNLISSEDRE
+467 IDEEFINLISNEDRE
-482 YFRHRVHETFEKGV
+482 HFRHCVHETFEKGV

-503 VISSDSNLRWLGT
+503 VISSDNNLRWLGT
-516 RAKLYYDE
+516 RAKLHYDE
-524 NGQPLRMIGTT
+524 NGQPLRMIATT
-535 RDITDRKETE
+535 RDITNRKETE
-545 RKISEQAALLNIVID
+545 RKIFEQAALLDIATD
-560 GILVRDLKSQIIFW
+560 AILVRDLKSQIIFW

-579 RMYGWQSQEVL
+579 RMYGWQSQEVFVR
-590 GINTQDIFYNS
+590 NTQDIFYNS
-601 NDNEQEIAALKTVL
+601 NDNQQEIAALETVF

-629 SGEEIIVQSRWTLM
+629 LGKEIIVQSRWTLM

-668 QYFRAQRLESI
+668 EYFRAQRLESI
-679 GILAGGMAHEINNIL
+679 GILAGGIAHDMNNIL
-694 TPILGHTQLLKPK
+694 TPILGSAQLLKDK
-707 FSQNNNSSQNN
+707 YYQDKKCTLE
-718 NRVLQKL
+718 RL
-725 TIIEN
+725 TAIEKN
-730 SAKQGA
+730 AKQAA

-745 ARGFEGKYTTLQIN
+745 ARGFEGKYTTLQVN
-759 DLIKDTIQ
+759 DLIEDTIQ

-780 THLSPQLW
+780 THLSPKLSP
-788 TVSGDKTQLYQ
+788 VYGDKTQLHQ

-820 SAENLYINEEM
+820 SAENLYIDEKIQ
-831 RQINCDAKGGNY
+831 QINCHAKGGNY

-897 DSQVGKGSKFQIFLP
+897 DSKVGKGSKFQIFLP
-912 SINQKISLLKSDD
+912 SINQEISLVKSDD
-925 HKMYEGRGELIL
+925 HKMYPGQGELIL

-952 LETYNYQILTA
+952 LESYNYQIITA

-998 CKLKEINPQVRII
+998 CKLKEINPQVKII
-1011 ASSGR
+1011 ACSGR
-1016 NIEPHNEA
+1016 NIEPDNEA

>member
-1 MKLVTATST
+1 
-10 HDIKPMDSLNNGFH
+10 MDSLNNGFN
-24 QQFINL
+24 QQLINL

-39 SPLTISADSCVMDAI
+39 SPLTISADSCVMEAI
-54 NLINQPQNYQVNNPL
+54 NLINQTQNYEFKNPL
-69 KTASDYVLVVN
+69 KQTNDYVLVVN

-92 VWRVIALNINLLE
+92 VLRVIALNINLLG

-112 TQPLITLKAL
+112 TQPLITLKAS
-122 ASKHILTVLDLLEQY
+122 ASEHILTVFILLEQHC
-137 GIQHLP
+137 IQHLP

-154 ITEKNLLQALNIKKI
+154 ITEKNLLQALNIEKI
-169 VGIMQALQE
+169 VGIMEALRE
-178 NFGESKTEHKPVN
+178 NFAESNTEHKPVN

-196 IRGQISNALQA
+196 IRWQISNSLRE
-207 WGEKQIACNPKINEQ
+207 WGKTKIDCHPKINEE

-269 FVTDNLGIIQEAN
+269 FVTDNLGVIQEAN
-282 QAASSLLSVSQKAL
+282 QAASFLLSVPQKAL
-296 IGKPLVVYI
+296 IGKPLVVFI
-305 AQKYRFDFVSRLRK
+305 AQQYRFNFVSRLRK
-319 LQNLQEWEMYLRP
+319 LQNLQEWEMYLQP
-332 RQGSPFPGKVRV
+332 RTGLSFPGKVRV
-344 NPLYDHLSKSTRFLW
+344 NPLYENQGNSTRFLW

-365 EQHVALHEREKL
+365 EQHAALHEREKL
-377 EAALRQNSDLLEI
+377 ETALRQNSDLLEI
-390 KVAERTAELITANE
+390 KVAERTAELIIANE

-417 QSLKESEER
+417 QSLIESEER

-447 VFWSPNMGLMHG
+447 VFWSPNMSLMHG
-459 LSGYGLSP
+459 LSGRALSP
-467 IDEEFLNLISSEDRE
+467 IDEEFINLISSEDRE
-482 YFRHRVHETFEKGV
+482 YFRHCVHKTFEKRV
-496 DLYCEYR
+496 DLSCEYR

-524 NGQPLRMIGTT
+524 NDQPLRMIGTT
-535 RDITDRKETE
+535 RDITDRKQTE
-545 RKISEQAALLNIVID
+545 RKISEQAALLDIATD
-560 GILVRDLKSQIIFW
+560 AILVRDLKSQIIFW

-590 GINTQDIFYNS
+590 ARNTQDIFYNS
-601 NDNEQEIAALKTVL
+601 HDNKQEIAALKTVFK
-615 NSGSWEGELYKKTK
+615 SGSWEGELYKKTK
-629 SGEEIIVQSRWTLM
+629 SEEEIIVQSRWTLM
-643 LDTDG
+643 LDADS

-679 GILAGGMAHEINNIL
+679 GILAGGIAHDINNIL
-694 TPILGHTQLLKPK
+694 TPILGSAQLLKAR
-707 FSQNNNSSQNN
+707 FSQDN
-718 NRVLQKL
+718 NRVLQML

-730 SAKQGA
+730 NAKQGA

-745 ARGFEGKYTTLQIN
+745 AKGVEGKYTILQVN

-767 FVKQTVSKSIKFS
+767 FAKQTLSKSIKFS
-780 THLSPQLW
+780 THLSPKLFP
-788 TVSGDKTQLYQ
+788 VYGDKTQLHQ

-820 SAENLYINEEM
+820 SAENLYIDENI
-831 RQINCDAKGGNY
+831 RQINCHAKVGNY

-851 GIGMSPE
+851 GTGMSPE

-897 DSQVGKGSKFQIFLP
+897 DSKVGKGSKFQIFLP
-912 SINQKISLLKSDD
+912 SLNQEISLLKSDD
-925 HKMYEGRGELIL
+925 NKMYQGRGELIL

-952 LETYNYQILTA
+952 LENYNYQIITA
-963 RNGKEAIDIYTQN
+963 RNGKEAID
-976 QDKIKLVLMDIMM
+976 
-989 PEMDGNAAI
+989 
-998 CKLKEINPQVRII
+998 
-1011 ASSGR
+1011 
-1016 NIEPHNEA
+1016 
-1024 QVAAILLK
+1024 
-1032 PYSNQ
+1032 
-1037 ELLEKLNSVLCL
+1037 

>member
-1 MKLVTATST
+1 
-10 HDIKPMDSLNNGFH
+10 MDSLNNGFN
-24 QQFINL
+24 QQLINL

-39 SPLTISADSCVMDAI
+39 SPLTISADSCVMEAI
-54 NLINQPQNYQVNNPL
+54 NLINQTQNYEFKNPL
-69 KTASDYVLVVN
+69 KQANDYVLVVN

-92 VWRVIALNINLLE
+92 VLRVIALNINLLG

-112 TQPLITLKAL
+112 TQPLITLKAS
-122 ASKHILTVLDLLEQY
+122 ASEHILTVFILLEQHC
-137 GIQHLP
+137 IQHLP

-154 ITEKNLLQALNIKKI
+154 ITEKNLLQALNIEKI
-169 VGIMQALQE
+169 VGIMEALRE
-178 NFGESKTEHKPVN
+178 NFAESNTEHKPVN

-196 IRGQISNALQA
+196 IRWQISNSLRE
-207 WGEKQIACNPKINEQ
+207 WGKTKIDCHPKINEE

-269 FVTDNLGIIQEAN
+269 FVTDNLGVIQEAN
-282 QAASSLLSVSQKAL
+282 QAASFLLSVPQKAL
-296 IGKPLVVYI
+296 IGKPLVVFI
-305 AQKYRFDFVSRLRK
+305 AQQYRFNFVSRLRK
-319 LQNLQEWEMYLRP
+319 LQNLQEWEMYLQP
-332 RQGSPFPGKVRV
+332 RTGLSFPGKVRV
-344 NPLYDHLSKSTRFLW
+344 NPLYENQGKSTRFLW

-365 EQHVALHEREKL
+365 EQYAALHEREKL
-377 EAALRQNSDLLEI
+377 ETALRQNSDLLEI
-390 KVAERTAELITANE
+390 KVAERTAELIIANE

-417 QSLKESEER
+417 QSLIESEER

-447 VFWSPNMGLMHG
+447 VFWSPNMSLMHG
-459 LSGYGLSP
+459 LSGHALSP

-482 YFRHRVHETFEKGV
+482 HFRHCVHETFEKRV
-496 DLYCEYR
+496 DLSCEYR

-516 RAKLYYDE
+516 RAKLHYDE

-535 RDITDRKETE
+535 RDITDRKQTE
-545 RKISEQAALLNIVID
+545 RKISEQAALLDIATD
-560 GILVRDLKSQIIFW
+560 AILVRDLKSQIIFW

-590 GINTQDIFYNS
+590 ARNTQDIFYNS
-601 NDNEQEIAALKTVL
+601 HDNKQEIAALKTVF

-629 SGEEIIVQSRWTLM
+629 SEEEIIVQSRWTLM
-643 LDTDG
+643 LDADS

-679 GILAGGMAHEINNIL
+679 GILAGGIAHDINNIL
-694 TPILGHTQLLKPK
+694 TPILGSAQLLKAR
-707 FSQNNNSSQNN
+707 FSQDN
-718 NRVLQKL
+718 NRVLQML

-730 SAKQGA
+730 NAKQGA

-745 ARGFEGKYTTLQIN
+745 AKGVEGKYTILQVN

-767 FVKQTVSKSIKFS
+767 FAKQTLSKSIKFS
-780 THLSPQLW
+780 THLSPKLFP
-788 TVSGDKTQLYQ
+788 VYGDKTQLHQ

-820 SAENLYINEEM
+820 SAENLYIDENI
-831 RQINCDAKGGNY
+831 RQINCHAKVGNY

-851 GIGMSPE
+851 GTGMSPE
-858 IVERIFEPF
+858 IVEKIFEPF

-897 DSQVGKGSKFQIFLP
+897 DSKVGKGSKFQIFLP
-912 SINQKISLLKSDD
+912 SLNQEISLLKSDD
-925 HKMYEGRGELIL
+925 NKMYQGRGELIL

-952 LETYNYQILTA
+952 LENYNYQIITA

-976 QDKIKLVLMDIMM
+976 QDEIKLVLMDIMM

-998 CKLKEINPQVRII
+998 CKLKEINPQVKII
-1011 ASSGR
+1011 ACSGR
-1016 NIEPHNEA
+1016 NIEPDNEA

-1037 ELLEKLNSVLCL
+1037 ELLEKLNFVLCL

>member
-1 MKLVTATST
+1 
-10 HDIKPMDSLNNGFH
+10 MDSLNNGFN
-24 QQFINL
+24 QQLINL

-39 SPLTISADSCVMDAI
+39 SPLTISADSCVMEAI
-54 NLINQPQNYQVNNPL
+54 NLINQTQNYEFKNPL
-69 KTASDYVLVVN
+69 KQANDYVLVVN

-92 VWRVIALNINLLE
+92 VLRVIALNINLLG

-112 TQPLITLKAL
+112 TQPLITLKAS
-122 ASKHILTVLDLLEQY
+122 ASEHILTVFILLEQHC
-137 GIQHLP
+137 IQHLP

-154 ITEKNLLQALNIKKI
+154 ITEKNLLQALNIEKI
-169 VGIMQALQE
+169 VGIMEALRE
-178 NFGESKTEHKPVN
+178 NFAESNTEHKPVN

-196 IRGQISNALQA
+196 IRWQISNYLRE
-207 WGEKQIACNPKINEQ
+207 WGKTNIDCHPKINEE

-269 FVTDNLGIIQEAN
+269 FVTDNLGVIQEAN
-282 QAASSLLSVSQKAL
+282 QAASFLLSVPQKAL
-296 IGKPLVVYI
+296 IGKPLVVFI
-305 AQKYRFDFVSRLRK
+305 AQQYRFNFVSRLRK
-319 LQNLQEWEMYLRP
+319 LQNLQEWEMYLQP
-332 RQGSPFPGKVRV
+332 RTGLSFPGKVRV
-344 NPLYDHLSKSTRFLW
+344 NPLYENQGNSTRFLW

-365 EQHVALHEREKL
+365 EQHAALHEREKL
-377 EAALRQNSDLLEI
+377 ETALRQNSDLLEI
-390 KVAERTAELITANE
+390 KVAERTAELIIANE

-417 QSLKESEER
+417 QSLIESEER

-439 DWHIQKNE
+439 DWHIQKNQ
-447 VFWSPNMGLMHG
+447 VFWSPNMSLMHG
-459 LSGYGLSP
+459 LSGRALSP
-467 IDEEFLNLISSEDRE
+467 IDEEFINLISSEDRE
-482 YFRHRVHETFEKGV
+482 YFRHCVHKTFEKRV
-496 DLYCEYR
+496 DLSCEYR

-524 NGQPLRMIGTT
+524 NDQPLRMIGTT
-535 RDITDRKETE
+535 RDITDRKQTE
-545 RKISEQAALLNIVID
+545 RKISEQAALLDIATD
-560 GILVRDLKSQIIFW
+560 AILVRDLKSQIIFW

-590 GINTQDIFYNS
+590 ARNTQDIFYNS
-601 NDNEQEIAALKTVL
+601 HDNKQEIAALKTVFK
-615 NSGSWEGELYKKTK
+615 SGSWEGELYKKTK
-629 SGEEIIVQSRWTLM
+629 SEEEIIVQSRWTLM
-643 LDTDG
+643 LDADS

-679 GILAGGMAHEINNIL
+679 GILAGGIAHDINNIL
-694 TPILGHTQLLKPK
+694 TPILGSAQLLKAR
-707 FSQNNNSSQNN
+707 FSQDN
-718 NRVLQKL
+718 NRVLQML

-730 SAKQGA
+730 NAKQGA

-745 ARGFEGKYTTLQIN
+745 AKGVEGKYTILQVN

-767 FVKQTVSKSIKFS
+767 FAKQTLSKSIKFS
-780 THLSPQLW
+780 THLSPKLFP
-788 TVSGDKTQLYQ
+788 VYGDKTQLHQ

-820 SAENLYINEEM
+820 SAENLYIDENI
-831 RQINCDAKGGNY
+831 RQINCHAKVGNY

-851 GIGMSPE
+851 GTGMSPE
-858 IVERIFEPF
+858 IVEKIFEPF

-897 DSQVGKGSKFQIFLP
+897 DSKVGKGSKFQIFLP
-912 SINQKISLLKSDD
+912 SLNQEISLLKSDD
-925 HKMYEGRGELIL
+925 NKMYQGRGEVIL

-952 LETYNYQILTA
+952 LENYNYQIITA

-976 QDKIKLVLMDIMM
+976 QDEIKLVLMDIMM

-998 CKLKEINPQVRII
+998 CKLKEINPQVKII
-1011 ASSGR
+1011 ACSGR
-1016 NIEPHNEA
+1016 NIEPDNEA

-1037 ELLEKLNSVLCL
+1037 ELLEKLNFVLCL

>member
-1 MKLVTATST
+1 
-10 HDIKPMDSLNNGFH
+10 MDSLNNGFN
-24 QQFINL
+24 QQLINL
-30 PNLSQIIDY
+30 PKLSQIIDY
-39 SPLTISADSCVMDAI
+39 SPLTISADSCVMEAI
-54 NLINQPQNYQVNNPL
+54 NLINQIQNYEFNNPF
-69 KTASDYVLVVN
+69 KQANDYVLVVN

-92 VWRVIALNINLLE
+92 VLRVIALNINLLE

-112 TQPLITLKAL
+112 TQPLITLKAS
-122 ASKHILTVLDLLEQY
+122 ASEHILTVFTLLEQHC
-137 GIQHLP
+137 IQHLP

-154 ITEKNLLQALNIKKI
+154 ITEKNLLQALNIEKI
-169 VGIMQALQE
+169 VGIIEALRE
-178 NFGESKTEHKPVN
+178 NFAESNTEHKPVN

-196 IRGQISNALQA
+196 IRWQISNYLRE
-207 WGEKQIACNPKINEQ
+207 WGKTKIDCHPKINEE
-222 LQETLEELQIAEEEL
+222 LQETLEELQTAEEEL

-282 QAASSLLSVSQKAL
+282 QAASFLLSVPQKVL
-296 IGKPLVVYI
+296 IGKPLVVFI
-305 AQKYRFDFVSRLRK
+305 AQQYRFDFVSRLRK
-319 LQNLQEWEMYLRP
+319 LQNLQEWEMYLQP
-332 RQGSPFPGKVRV
+332 RTGLPFPGKVRV
-344 NPLYDHLSKSTRFLW
+344 NPLYENQGKSTRFLW

-365 EQHVALHEREKL
+365 EQHAALHEREKL
-377 EAALRQNSDLLEI
+377 ETALRQNSDLLEI
-390 KVAERTAELITANE
+390 KVAERTAELIIANE

-417 QSLKESEER
+417 QSLIESEER

-439 DWHIQKNE
+439 DWHIQKND
-447 VFWSPNMGLMHG
+447 VFWSPNMSLMHC
-459 LSGYGLSP
+459 LSGHALSP
-467 IDEEFLNLISSEDRE
+467 IDEEFLNVISSEDRE
-482 YFRHRVHETFEKGV
+482 YFRHCVHKTFEKRV
-496 DLYCEYR
+496 DLSCEYR

-516 RAKLYYDE
+516 RAKLHYDE
-524 NGQPLRMIGTT
+524 NDQPLRMIGTT

-545 RKISEQAALLNIVID
+545 RKISEQAALLDIATD
-560 GILVRDLKSQIIFW
+560 AILVRDLKSQIIFW

-590 GINTQDIFYNS
+590 ARNTQDIFYNS
-601 NDNEQEIAALKTVL
+601 HDNKQEIASLKTVF

-643 LDTDG
+643 LDADS

-679 GILAGGMAHEINNIL
+679 GILAGGIAHDINNIL
-694 TPILGHTQLLKPK
+694 TPILGSAQLLKVRL
-707 FSQNNNSSQNN
+707 SQDN
-718 NRVLQKL
+718 NRVLQML

-730 SAKQGA
+730 NAKQGA

-745 ARGFEGKYTTLQIN
+745 AKGVEGKYTILQVN

-767 FVKQTVSKSIKFS
+767 FAKQTLSKSIKFS
-780 THLSPQLW
+780 THLSPKLFP
-788 TVSGDKTQLYQ
+788 VYGDKTQLHQ

-812 PNGGHLSI
+812 PNGGYLSI
-820 SAENLYINEEM
+820 SAENLYIDEDI
-831 RQINCDAKGGNY
+831 RQINCHAKVGNY

-851 GIGMSPE
+851 GTGMSPE

-897 DSQVGKGSKFQIFLP
+897 DSKLGKGSKFQVFLP
-912 SINQKISLLKSDD
+912 SLNQEISLLKSDD
-925 HKMYEGRGELIL
+925 NKMYQGRGEVIL

-952 LETYNYQILTA
+952 LENYNYQIITA
-963 RNGKEAIDIYTQN
+963 KNGKEAIDIYTQN

-998 CKLKEINPQVRII
+998 CKLKEINPQVKII
-1011 ASSGR
+1011 ACSGR
-1016 NIEPHNEA
+1016 NIEPDNEA

-1037 ELLEKLNSVLCL
+1037 ELLEKLNFVLCL